1 MGGNHTSAAGAKV
14 DETPVAC
21 TETLESV
28 TGGEPL
34 AASRALFV
42 EYAGS
47 LGIDLGFQGFA
58 AELAGLPG
66 DFSAPSGCLL
76 LARWDGRPVGCV
88 ALRALEPGVCEMKRL
103 YVRPEGRGSG
113 LGRRLA
119 EAVIAAAR
127 ERGYERM
134 RLDTLPQMAA
144 ARALYHALGFRAID
158 PYRFNPVDGTAFLEL
173 EL

>member
-1 MGGNHTSAAGAKV
+1 MAY
-14 DETPVAC
+14 
-21 TETLESV
+21 TETIESV

-47 LGIDLGFQGFA
+47 LGIDLEFQGFA
-58 AELAGLPG
+58 VELAQLPG
-66 DFSAPSGCLL
+66 DFAAPSGCLL
-76 LARWDGRPVGCV
+76 LARWDGQPVGCV

-119 EAVIAAAR
+119 EAVIDAAR
-127 ERGYERM
+127 DRGYARM
-134 RLDTLPQMAA
+134 RLDTLSRMEAA
-144 ARALYHALGFRAID
+144 VALYHDLGFHEIPA
-158 PYRFNPVDGTAFLEL
+158 YYQNPLPGVLYLEKTL
-173 EL
+173 